1 MSLSKKIL
9 DHPVLTLCTF
19 VLIAIV
25 AAFSLGNINVAMMP
39 DMDNP
44 VAMVMTTYTNA
55 GPETVEKSVTQVLE
69 SGLVSVNNLKSMTST
84 SSEGSSTIQLEFNY
98 GTDMDVAVN
107 DIRDKLDMV
116 KGQLPDAASTPSI
129 FQFSSS
135 SMPIMTIAIN
145 GNRTEEE
152 LKKIADEQIA
162 DRLEQ
167 ADGVAQANVRGG
179 RDGIVRVELDLN
191 RLDAYGLTL
200 SSVAS
205 TLAANN
211 IEVGGGNVS
220 EGTKKYMVRTTGE
233 FNSIEEINETV
244 VGTYNDYDVKLE
256 DIG

>member
-9 DHPVLTLCTF
+9 EHPVLTLCTF

-25 AAFSLGNINVAMMP
+25 AAFSLGNINFAMMP

-44 VAMVMTTYTNA
+44 VAMVMTTYSNA
-55 GPETVEKSVTQVLE
+55 GPETVEKSVTQILE

-84 SSEGSSTIQLEFNY
+84 SSEGSSTIELEFNY

-145 GNRTEEE
+145 GNRTEEAGE
-152 LKKIADEQIA
+152 PEP
-162 DRLEQ
+162 
-167 ADGVAQANVRGG
+167 VRGG
-179 RDGIVRVELDLN
+179 
-191 RLDAYGLTL
+191 
-200 SSVAS
+200 
-205 TLAANN
+205 
-211 IEVGGGNVS
+211 
-220 EGTKKYMVRTTGE
+220 
-233 FNSIEEINETV
+233 
-244 VGTYNDYDVKLE
+244 
-256 DIG
+256 